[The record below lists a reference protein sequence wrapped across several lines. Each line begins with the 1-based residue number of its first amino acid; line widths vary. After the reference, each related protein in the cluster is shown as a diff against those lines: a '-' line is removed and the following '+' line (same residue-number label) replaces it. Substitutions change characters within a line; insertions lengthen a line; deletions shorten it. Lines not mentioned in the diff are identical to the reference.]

1 MSDPAATLPCTVVV
15 VVGTDHHPFDRLVG
29 WADQWCASQ
38 IHGTVRCVVQYGT
51 SMPPARAEGH
61 AYVGRDDLL
70 ALLAEARAVVCHA
83 GPSTIIEAV
92 RHDRVPFVVPRA
104 PQLGEH
110 VDGHQQHFAEVMRA
124 KGLIRLVR
132 SRDELV
138 AGLDAELAATAPTPL
153 AVELPEPAVAA
164 LALGEQVATLLDRG
178 PSRRLRVLRRI
189 GRR

>member
-1 MSDPAATLPCTVVV
+1 
-15 VVGTDHHPFDRLVG
+15 
-29 WADQWCASQ
+29 
-38 IHGTVRCVVQYGT
+38 
-51 SMPPARAEGH
+51 
-61 AYVGRDDLL
+61 
-70 ALLAEARAVVCHA
+70 
-83 GPSTIIEAV
+83 
-92 RHDRVPFVVPRA
+92 
-104 PQLGEH
+104 
-110 VDGHQQHFAEVMRA
+110 MRA